1 MNEELT
7 RKERRQRERE
17 KIRSLG
23 FRAGLEY
30 LWDYYKWRF
39 IILAVVVLLI
49 IFELIPW
56 IRRMQQTTQIYVAMV
71 NQPQTDSAQ
80 MDRLQAEFEQLEG
93 FDRDWRQTTEFDSAM
108 NLDPQGEDLM
118 TKYYGNASVIRFQSL
133 LHTKTLNVVVADRAF
148 VEEQAAQDSFLDLTD
163 VLPEDL
169 VSRLSADGRVEPLTD
184 STGNKFSG
192 GILLASGYLTT
203 VSELETDS
211 LLCVAADTPDPA
223 VLADFIRYAVYGP
236 DAVHPETET
245 AETGSTA

>member
-39 IILAVVVLLI
+39 IILAMVVLLI

-133 LHTKTLNVVVADRAF
+133 LHTKTLNVVVAD
-148 VEEQAAQDSFLDLTD
+148 
-163 VLPEDL
+163 
-169 VSRLSADGRVEPLTD
+169 
-184 STGNKFSG
+184 
-192 GILLASGYLTT
+192 
-203 VSELETDS
+203 
-211 LLCVAADTPDPA
+211 
-223 VLADFIRYAVYGP
+223 
-236 DAVHPETET
+236 
-245 AETGSTA
+245 